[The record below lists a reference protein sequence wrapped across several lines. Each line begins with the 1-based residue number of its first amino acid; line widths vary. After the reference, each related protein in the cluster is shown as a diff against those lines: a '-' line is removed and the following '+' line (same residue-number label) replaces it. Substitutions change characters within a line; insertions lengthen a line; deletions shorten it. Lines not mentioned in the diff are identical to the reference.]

1 MFKKKGL
8 MEIREVGKIGYADLC
23 LGIVIG
29 TAIGYC
35 GVHAYEAYDDLVN
48 PVAREIVCKKGIAYE
63 AVDYGSTVFLK
74 TKAECIET
82 AFGEEMK

>member
-1 MFKKKGL
+1 
-8 MEIREVGKIGYADLC
+8 
-23 LGIVIG
+23 
-29 TAIGYC
+29 
-35 GVHAYEAYDDLVN
+35 
-48 PVAREIVCKKGIAYE
+48 VAREIVCKKGIAYE